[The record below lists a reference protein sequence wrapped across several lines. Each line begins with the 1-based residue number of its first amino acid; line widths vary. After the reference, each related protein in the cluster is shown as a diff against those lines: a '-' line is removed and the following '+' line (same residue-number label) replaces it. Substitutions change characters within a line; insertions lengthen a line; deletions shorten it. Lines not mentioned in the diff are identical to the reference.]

1 MNHKFWKPFI
11 MSGCIIAIMAFAM
24 ESPVSAQ
31 GNGEAELSKLA
42 DSNEIRLESQI
53 AQMRK
58 ETALQKKANI
68 AYGKLKATV
77 SNEKKLGKKY
87 AGAYIDDNNNL
98 VVNLTTS
105 DKQIQDEVLNKTGK
119 ENVLISQKQYRNE
132 EL

>member
-1 MNHKFWKPFI
+1 MKNKFWKPFI

-31 GNGEAELSKLA
+31 GNGGAELSKLA

-105 DKQIQDEVLNKTGK
+105 DKQIQVC
-119 ENVLISQKQYRNE
+119 RNIF
-132 EL
+132 LTFPILQAFQPVH

>member
-31 GNGEAELSKLA
+31 GNEEAELSKLA

-77 SNEKKLGKKY
+77 SNEK
-87 AGAYIDDNNNL
+87 N
-98 VVNLTTS
+98 
-105 DKQIQDEVLNKTGK
+105 
-119 ENVLISQKQYRNE
+119 
-132 EL
+132 